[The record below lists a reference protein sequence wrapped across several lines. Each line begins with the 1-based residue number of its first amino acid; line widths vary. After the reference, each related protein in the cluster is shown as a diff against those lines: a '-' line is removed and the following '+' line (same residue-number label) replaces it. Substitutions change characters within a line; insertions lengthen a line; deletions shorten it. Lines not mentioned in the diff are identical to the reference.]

1 VYGTAGAPALKIAKP
16 YLRIRSLSFLP
27 MLTSFVGF
35 SAFRGTLDVKT
46 SVMIAYSCNML
57 TVLLDPLLIH
67 GLGFGVKGAALATFS
82 AEIVSAI
89 TYLVLMRKRDLI
101 RWSKI
106 LKLPSFTSLIPLLKG
121 GMALQLRSFA
131 LNITFLMVA
140 RVIQSMDDTGVAAA
154 ANAMATQTFQ
164 LGGIVLGALSMVA
177 QTVVP
182 NAMVERY
189 DDEQGK
195 MVGGVNYARTTVNR
209 LMIWGLCIGVGV
221 GALQLLLLPTIMKSS
236 PLQEVRD
243 AARVP
248 ALIASWFQGINGL
261 VFVGEGVMMGT
272 GSFMQLGLNT
282 AVGTLGYLASL
293 KIFPQRFGLT
303 GVWIGLVAFTL
314 IRLIGVFIHL
324 FVNGP
329 LTQHNVHKASTTA

>member
-1 VYGTAGAPALKIAKP
+1 
-16 YLRIRSLSFLP
+16 
-27 MLTSFVGF
+27 
-35 SAFRGTLDVKT
+35 
-46 SVMIAYSCNML
+46 
-57 TVLLDPLLIH
+57 
-67 GLGFGVKGAALATFS
+67 
-82 AEIVSAI
+82 
-89 TYLVLMRKRDLI
+89 MRKRDLI
-101 RWSKI
+101 RWTKI
-106 LKLPSFTSLIPLLKG
+106 LRLPSFTSLLPLLKG
-121 GMALQLRSFA
+121 GMALQIRSFA

-189 DDEQGK
+189 DNEQGK

-209 LMIWGLCIGVGV
+209 LMIWGLFIGVGV

-248 ALIASWFQGINGL
+248 ALIASWFQAINGL

-293 KIFPQRFGLT
+293 KIFAPRFGLT
-303 GVWIGLVAFTL
+303 GVWIGLVTFTL

-329 LTQHNVHKASTTA
+329 LTQRNVHKALTTA